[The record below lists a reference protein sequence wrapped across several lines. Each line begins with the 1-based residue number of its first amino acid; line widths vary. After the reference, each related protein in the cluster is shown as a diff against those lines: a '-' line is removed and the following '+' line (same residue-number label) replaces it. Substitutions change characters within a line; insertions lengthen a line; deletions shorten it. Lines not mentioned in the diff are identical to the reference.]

1 MHAANGQRFLC
12 APRQDGH
19 VLTMEGTTQAP
30 VAHGANGAEGAP
42 ISRIVAEVAARFPGD
57 RITLG
62 QMAEAF
68 GDRAFGLLILL
79 LCLPSLL
86 PGMASVFGIPMLV
99 LGIQMGMGRREPK
112 LPQFIARQSIKRTD
126 LLRLSDGSS
135 KWLARIERYV
145 KPRPGP
151 FTSNGGD
158 RLVGWL
164 TVYAAL
170 MLILP
175 GPGTNGPPAFG
186 TIVMSLGVV
195 EHDSKITG
203 WGAAMTLAGCIFA
216 TIVMVTL
223 GWVAIKALGW
233 VM

>member
-1 MHAANGQRFLC
+1 MSSGSVHNLMDGTSHPDTAA
-12 APRQDGH
+12 D
-19 VLTMEGTTQAP
+19 
-30 VAHGANGAEGAP
+30 HGDAAP
-42 ISRIVAEVAARFPGD
+42 ISRIVQEVAAKFPGD

-86 PGMASVFGIPMLV
+86 PGMASVFGIPMLI
-99 LGIQMGMGRREPK
+99 LGVQMGLGRRVPK
-112 LPQFIARQSIKRTD
+112 LPGFVARQSIKRTD

-135 KWLARIERYV
+135 KWLNRIERYV

-151 FTSNGGD
+151 FVSPMGD
-158 RLVGWL
+158 RVVGWL
-164 TVYAAL
+164 TVYSAV

-186 TIVMSLGVV
+186 NIVMALGVV
-195 EHDSKITG
+195 EHDSKVTG
-203 WGAAMTLAGCIFA
+203 WGAALCLAGCIFA
-216 TIVMVTL
+216 TVVL
-223 GWVAIKALGW
+223 ALLAWVAIRAMGW
-233 VM
+233 VVG